1 MACVKK
7 VKGMNNTINVVVK
20 NKIAVTVDE
29 TLYICGNS
37 DFVIIFDFDE
47 EWADFDVKT
56 ARFICDNRT
65 YQDVVFTG
73 NQCHVPIISNTY
85 NIRVG
90 VFAGDLHTT
99 TPAMISAKKSILC
112 GVGTPETPKEDVYA
126 QIMELLQGIEI
137 IDRETIAEAVSSAV
151 AAAETATEQAEKVNT
166 ALGDSSWI
174 GFELD
179 NNGDMY
185 AVLSP
190 GSEASFYLDENGYL
204 GVQMNV

>member
-1 MACVKK
+1 MACVKE

-20 NKIAVTVDE
+20 NKIAVTVDD

-37 DFVIIFDFDE
+37 GFVINFDFDA

-56 ARFICDNRT
+56 ARFISENGS
-65 YQDVVFTG
+65 YQDVVFKG
-73 NQCHVPIISNTY
+73 NQCPMPILSNTY
-85 NIRVG
+85 NIKVG
-90 VFAGDLHTT
+90 VFAGDLQTT

-126 QIMELLQGIEI
+126 QIMELLQDIEI
-137 IDRETIAEAVSSAV
+137 IDRETIAEAVAEAV
-151 AAAETATEQAEKVNT
+151 AAAETAKEQAEKVDT

-179 NNGDMY
+179 DNGELY
-185 AVLSP
+185 AILSP

>member
-1 MACVKK
+1 
-7 VKGMNNTINVVVK
+7 MNNTINVVVK
-20 NKIAVTVDE
+20 NKIAVTVDD

-37 DFVIIFDFDE
+37 GFVINFDFDA

-56 ARFICDNRT
+56 ARFISENGA
-65 YQDVVFTG
+65 YQDVVFKG
-73 NQCHVPIISNTY
+73 SQCPMPILSNTY
-85 NIRVG
+85 NIKVG
-90 VFAGDLHTT
+90 VFAGDLQTT

-126 QIMELLQGIEI
+126 QITELLQGIEI
-137 IDRETIAEAVSSAV
+137 IDRESIAEAVAVAV
-151 AAAETATEQAEKVNT
+151 AAAETATEQAEKVDT

-179 NNGDMY
+179 ENGELY